1 MPCEPL
7 LLGIDGGGSKTNA
20 WLAAG
25 DSAGS
30 SRIIG
35 CGAAGPSNCVAVG
48 FETALVNLDAAID
61 AAFLAAGR
69 SRTCVA
75 AAVLGL
81 AGADRDTVRPK
92 IEHWAAEPQLAARV
106 RIVPDATLVLAAA
119 VGDAA
124 GIALIS
130 GTGSLSLGR
139 DMAGRTA
146 RAGGWG
152 WLLGDEGSG
161 FALAQAALR
170 AVAAEVDG
178 QGPTTAL
185 TAALS
190 SALHVSHPRELV
202 AAIHGTDT
210 HSDVTARAKI
220 AALSPVVVQ
229 AAEEGDAVAGNL
241 IERAAADLASLVDAV
256 ARQLALSANPFPLA
270 LAGGLLLG
278 SQRLRSELARQ
289 LATLE
294 LTADPMT
301 LVAEPV
307 QGAVRLAQRLV
318 RE

>member
-1 MPCEPL
+1 MPRELL

-30 SRIIG
+30 SRIVG
-35 CGAAGPSNCVAVG
+35 RGAAGPSNGVAVG

-69 SRTCVA
+69 SRTRVA

-81 AGADRDTVRPK
+81 AGADRDTVRFK
-92 IEHWAAEPQLAARV
+92 IDEWACARNLADRV

-178 QGPTTAL
+178 RGPATAL

-190 SALHVSHPRELV
+190 SALQVSHPRELV
-202 AAIHGTDT
+202 AAIHGPDIP
-210 HSDVTARAKI
+210 SDVTARAKI

-229 AAEEGDAVAGNL
+229 VAEAGDAVAGNL
-241 IERAAADLASLVDAV
+241 IERAAADLATLVDVV
-256 ARQLALSANPFPLA
+256 ARQLALGANPFPLA
-270 LAGGLLLG
+270 LTGGLLLG
-278 SQRLRSELARQ
+278 SKQLRDELARQ
-289 LATLE
+289 LAALE
-294 LTADPMT
+294 LSADPMT

-307 QGAVRLAQRLV
+307 QGAVRLAERLA